1 MFMRLGAPDTKSVE
15 IVDVSKDSPASQAGM
30 LPGDLISSVN
40 GVSITSTDQLHEVIT
55 TNSGKQ
61 VAIVLTRAGK
71 DISVSLTPR
80 VNPPTGQGPTGIT
93 MGNPYR
99 PVSLL
104 EAIPA
109 AGSTAFDQ
117 ARELFLLPVKLAQ
130 GTATSTE
137 TRVVGPIGMFD
148 IYSQAVQLD
157 SQASSAPIQQPAINV
172 LWFVG
177 TIAVALG
184 LTNLLP
190 IPALDGGRILFLL
203 PELLFRR
210 RIPAQY
216 ENFVNVVGFMALIL
230 LMSYITFQ
238 DFAHPILLP

>member
-1 MFMRLGAPDTKSVE
+1 
-15 IVDVSKDSPASQAGM
+15 
-30 LPGDLISSVN
+30 LITAN
-40 GVSITSTDQLHEVIT
+40 A
-55 TNSGKQ
+55 GKQ
-61 VAIVLTRAGK
+61 VEIGLSRAGQA
-71 DISVSLTPR
+71 IQVSLTPR
-80 VNPPTGQGPTGIT
+80 VNPPEGQGPTGIT

-104 EAIPA
+104 QAIPA
-109 AGSTAFDQ
+109 AGSAALDQ
-117 ARELFLLPVKLAQ
+117 AQELFMLPVRLAQ
-130 GTATSTE
+130 GTASSAE
-137 TRVVGPIGMFD
+137 TRIVGPIGMFD

-157 SQASSAPIQQPAINV
+157 NQASTSPVQQPAVNV

-203 PELLFRR
+203 PELIFRR
-210 RIPAQY
+210 RIPVQY
-216 ENFVNVVGFMALIL
+216 ENYVNMVGFMALIL

-238 DFAHPILLP
+238 DFAHPIQLP